1 MNVTELEEA
10 VREVMGKDPIEMCIN
25 YYKGL
30 IQISANRIAEEEK
43 QIRKLQKRID
53 ELATPTKE
61 NLSQEEKS

>member
-43 QIRKLQKRID
+43 RIRKLQKRID

-61 NLSQEEKS
+61 NLEDKQ